1 MKSLL
6 AAAAALATLLP
17 APVAGQLV
25 LRDDTGGWGW
35 ISTVESRRAVAQ
47 LSFGNPQSRRQGR
60 LDAQLLTELTDRG
73 VARVH
78 DASSFDAAIS
88 QVMAEC
94 TATDRTAPGS
104 TEVFFA
110 MHAEV
115 SYWDHTRLAA
125 TEIFE
130 SIAIAAVPPAQFTPD
145 AYVQACAEQL
155 SGVLTRLGF
164 GEG

>member
-1 MKSLL
+1 MRSLF
-6 AAAAALATLLP
+6 ATVAALATLLP
-17 APVAGQLV
+17 APAAGQLV
-25 LRDDTGGWGW
+25 LRDDAGGWGW
-35 ISTVESRRAVAQ
+35 LGMIQNRRAVAQ
-47 LSFGNPQSRRQGR
+47 LSFGNPQSGRQGR
-60 LDAQLLTELTDRG
+60 LDAQLLSELAERG

-78 DASSFDAAIS
+78 DASTFDAAIS

-104 TEVFFA
+104 TEVYFA

-130 SIAIAAVPPAQFTPD
+130 SIRLAAVPPAEFTPD

-155 SGVLTRLGF
+155 TDVLTRLGF
-164 GEG
+164 SEG